1 LIWGEEGGYVFASK
15 LRIPAMKTSIV
26 WALPGLKAA
35 LATGNANQAHARLR
49 VRIPR
54 VAIKAAYQKTEKASY
69 PVQVTVTAPQTA
81 TVAYLHNTANSP
93 LGAAKSLAPV
103 PQNLQS
109 APPHEIPSVVVTT
122 ITIQAAAWQQRKE

>member
-1 LIWGEEGGYVFASK
+1 MFASK

-26 WALPGLKAA
+26 WTVLGLKAA

-54 VAIKAAYQKTEKASY
+54 VVMRAVYQKTERASY

-93 LGAAKSLAPV
+93 LDAVKSLAPV
-103 PQNLQS
+103 RLNLHL
-109 APPHEIPSVVVTT
+109 APPN
-122 ITIQAAAWQQRKE
+122 